1 MALYVIWAKNKSDDV
16 CRLGLSDAAST
27 SDTLEEV
34 DIVSNNITTAQ
45 LIEVL
50 TEESPGIENSEQTK
64 NSSKDTNSNEFIE
77 SVSSTH
83 NLKESVDTAV
93 GVPFESLSSIDVVR
107 TIEDHQNQ
115 QPNYNTKVDTI
126 INQSLPQLSSL
137 TDLPEVTIDPVVEQ
151 PDIYTNIDTSIDQ
164 ALPPPALSLS
174 SDIPRI
180 VEDCISQEPII
191 NTMVLQDITPQKKS
205 MESVLG
211 VIVPS
216 PFKRSLFWPEKDSN
230 KKKMKREKIP
240 STVTSKAWKEYHE
253 KKEAEKNKKTTRKG
267 RKSDTET
274 RKKEIKGTVSQ
285 LLPARKTF

>member
-1 MALYVIWAKNKSDDV
+1 
-16 CRLGLSDAAST
+16 
-27 SDTLEEV
+27 
-34 DIVSNNITTAQ
+34 
-45 LIEVL
+45 
-50 TEESPGIENSEQTK
+50 
-64 NSSKDTNSNEFIE
+64 
-77 SVSSTH
+77 
-83 NLKESVDTAV
+83 
-93 GVPFESLSSIDVVR
+93 
-107 TIEDHQNQ
+107 
-115 QPNYNTKVDTI
+115 
-126 INQSLPQLSSL
+126 
-137 TDLPEVTIDPVVEQ
+137 
-151 PDIYTNIDTSIDQ
+151 
-164 ALPPPALSLS
+164 
-174 SDIPRI
+174 
-180 VEDCISQEPII
+180 
-191 NTMVLQDITPQKKS
+191 